1 MSVAALT
8 FLLDREVQLELCRQ
22 LLLAVQPVGEIN
34 SPDPTVCVDLNP
46 QRLHVVCPVG
56 SPGEVGQVELD
67 LIPAFVQ
74 PHRHRA
80 DERLHSGGGLVVTRS
95 ESSPD
100 VLVIQD
106 LDLECEIFLH
116 VLHYHDEVGQLDA
129 QGLLGVRGAGD
140 EGGADVRPDDL
151 QDERLEKQ

>member
-1 MSVAALT
+1 MAALAPL
-8 FLLDREVQLELCRQ
+8 LLDWQVELELRRQ

-34 SPDPTVCVDLNP
+34 PPDATVCVDLDP
-46 QRLHVVCPVG
+46 EGLHVVGPVS
-56 SPGEVGQVELD
+56 SPREVRQVELD
-67 LIPAFVQ
+67 LIPALVQ
-74 PHRHRA
+74 PHRHGA
-80 DERLHSGGGLVVTRS
+80 DEGLHSGGGLVVAGS
-95 ESSPD
+95 ESPPD

-106 LDLECEIFLH
+106 LDLKCEVLLH
-116 VLHYHDEVGQLDA
+116 VLDNHDEVGQLDA